1 MKFKH
6 YFFYIISSL
15 INDLSGELDC
25 SIRFKESAILLSN
38 ESYLPFV
45 TKKIKRLMGEVPE
58 WVKILPPRED
68 VASYYRA
75 ADLFISPSRAEG
87 MTYSV
92 IECAYCKCPMIVS
105 DICGQGHARAIPG
118 AKIVENENTE
128 MLREAI
134 IESITVGNS
143 SLEEAADYVKENY
156 SLDIWCNKMLSL
168 FNDLLENEKRNAE

>member
-1 MKFKH
+1 
-6 YFFYIISSL
+6 
-15 INDLSGELDC
+15 
-25 SIRFKESAILLSN
+25 
-38 ESYLPFV
+38 
-45 TKKIKRLMGEVPE
+45 MGEVPE

-134 IESITVGNS
+134 IESITVDNS
-143 SLEEAADYVKENY
+143 SLEKAYNYVKENY
-156 SLDIWCNKMLSL
+156 SLDNWCNKILDL
-168 FNDLLENEKRNAE
+168 YNNLLENEKRNAE